1 MSDPEL
7 ARIGERYARRAE
19 RAAPAPGDDAFAR
32 SMIAERQTIY
42 RTLLERHA
50 RGDLRR
56 LALLE
61 IGCGGGA
68 EIARLIAMGLDPAR
82 IVGNE
87 LLPERLAAARARLPA
102 EVRIVGGDAS
112 TLDLPEGSFDVVFQS
127 TVFTSI
133 LDERLRERV
142 ARRMWE
148 LLRPGGAILWYDF
161 TVDNPRNRDVRGVP
175 VRRVREL
182 FPAAPAFVARVT
194 VAPPIGRVVA
204 RMGAWAYRCARAV
217 PFLRTHA
224 ILWIP
229 KPAAGREG
237 DAPATP

>member
-1 MSDPEL
+1 MSVPERAAREEAEL

-19 RAAPAPGDDAFAR
+19 RVAPTAGNDAFTR
-32 SMIAERQTIY
+32 FMVAEREAIY

-50 RGDLRR
+50 GGDLRR
-56 LALLE
+56 LSLLE
-61 IGCGGGA
+61 IGCGGGG

-102 EVRIVGGDAS
+102 EVRLIGGDAS
-112 TLDLPEGSFDVVFQS
+112 TIDLPNGSFDVVFQS
-127 TVFTSI
+127 TVFTSM
-133 LDERLRERV
+133 LDEGLRERV

-175 VRRVREL
+175 IRRVREL
-182 FPAAPAFVARVT
+182 FPSPPEVVMRVT

-204 RMGAWAYRCARAV
+204 RFGAWAYRCAGAL

-229 KPAAGREG
+229 KPMIG
-237 DAPATP
+237 